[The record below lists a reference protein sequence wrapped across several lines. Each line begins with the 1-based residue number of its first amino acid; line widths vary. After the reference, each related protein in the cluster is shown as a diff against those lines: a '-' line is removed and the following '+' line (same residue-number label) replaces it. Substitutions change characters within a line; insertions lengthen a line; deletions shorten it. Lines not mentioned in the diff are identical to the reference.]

1 MVKVRFAPSPTGH
14 LHIGNFRTALV
25 NFLFARKENGHFM
38 LRIDDTDD
46 ERSTLEFEKDIIND
60 LKWMN
65 FNWDSIEKQ
74 SSRLE
79 RYNEAL
85 NILLDK
91 KRAYACYE
99 TAEELSLKRKVQ
111 LSSGKP
117 PVYDRSALRLSDSD
131 IATLEASGKKPH
143 YRFLLDHSEIKWNDL
158 VKGESKYH
166 MSSLSDPVI
175 LREDGRVIYTL
186 ASVVDDIDFDI
197 THILRGEDH
206 MTNSAAQIQL
216 FESLGSIAPNLGHL
230 SLLTDI
236 SGSGLS
242 KRLGSLSLQDL
253 RNEGVNPMAISS
265 LLSKIGSSD
274 SVEAKKDIENI
285 IISFDINKFGKS
297 KPKFDK
303 NELLALNSKVLQLM
317 EYDEVL
323 DDLNKLDLIITKDL
337 WYLVR
342 GNISLLKNVK
352 DWSDVCFGNINSI
365 IEDGAFITQAA
376 KTLPEGEF
384 NKSTWSIWTK
394 NLSQISGRKG
404 KDLYM
409 PLRLC
414 LTGYNKGPEMADLIL
429 IIGRDK
435 VLKRLSN
442 QDQ

>member
-46 ERSTLEFEKDIIND
+46 ERSTLEFEKDIIYD

-158 VKGESKYH
+158 VKGESKYN

-384 NKSTWSIWTK
+384 NKTTWSIWTK
-394 NLSQISGRKG
+394 NL
-404 KDLYM
+404 
-409 PLRLC
+409 
-414 LTGYNKGPEMADLIL
+414 
-429 IIGRDK
+429 
-435 VLKRLSN
+435 
-442 QDQ
+442 